1 MILKDLTQYHTGQVR
16 ELRTRRRTLRRSSNN
31 PSVRYEPPFEEQQSR
46 NVTFREPGKLF
57 AGMIAKFAQLEGK
70 DYEGQRHE
78 VLPKSN
84 FRLVFTINT
93 TRPGLAF
100 LGPNTKMRTYPLQ
113 DYFVV
118 HFLPG
123 MMPLFTDLKPTDL
136 AEKFIPIRKVLGTET
151 ATLVD
156 TIQITR
162 SFEARRQFMED
173 FFRQSRL
180 ETVFRN
186 GPHTNAIQMVRS
198 CHGQITVNE
207 LAKTLGSN
215 IRTIERI
222 FQEHVGLTP
231 KKFIRLI
238 RFQHTLQSLKQG
250 GPFANL
256 ADLAHSLGYT
266 DQSHLI
272 KDFKS
277 FSHRSPGRI

>member
-1 MILKDLTQYHTGQVR
+1 MRHTPA
-16 ELRTRRRTLRRSSNN
+16 EKK
-31 PSVRYEPPFEEQQSR
+31 QSR
-46 NVTFREPGKLF
+46 IVAFRDPAKLF
-57 AGMIAKFAQLEGK
+57 SGMIDKFALLEGK

-93 TRPGLAF
+93 NRPILSF
-100 LGPNTKMRTYPLQ
+100 LGPNTKMRTHPLQ

-123 MMPLFTDLKPTDL
+123 MMPRFADIRPTEL
-136 AEKFIPIRKVLGTET
+136 TEKIISLPKVLGTET

-156 TIQITR
+156 AMQSTKN
-162 SFEARRQFMED
+162 FDARQRFMEE
-173 FFRQSRL
+173 FFRRSRL
-180 ETVFRN
+180 ETVFRK
-186 GPHTNAIQMVRS
+186 GTHTNAVQMVRS

-207 LAKTLGSN
+207 LAKQLGLT
-215 IRTIERI
+215 IRTLERI

-238 RFQHTLQSLKQG
+238 RFQSALQCLKQG
-250 GPFANL
+250 GPSTDL
-256 ADLAHSLGYT
+256 ADLAYRFGYT

-277 FSHRSPGRI
+277 FAHRSPSRI